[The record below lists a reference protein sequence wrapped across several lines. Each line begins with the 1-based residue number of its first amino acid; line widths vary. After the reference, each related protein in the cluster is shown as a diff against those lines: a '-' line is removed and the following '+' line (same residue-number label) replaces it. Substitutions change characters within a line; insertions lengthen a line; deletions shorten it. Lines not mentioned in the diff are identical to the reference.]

1 MAKQHKDDELIDV
14 TELVLEPSPAE
25 GKVRKKRKPLSEMTV
40 DERLKSQTMSMRLLG
55 HFMLNYERRWGHP
68 YYLVLNKNDSPSLD
82 LKILG
87 DLGDQWD
94 EDVVIELIVL
104 FFTTTDPQVR
114 RSRSY
119 NTRDFQFCAPK
130 LRMSLTDRG
139 ADIADKTA
147 SNIHEVSKAM
157 GRKP

>member
-1 MAKQHKDDELIDV
+1 MKRKDDELIDV
-14 TELVLEPSPAE
+14 TELVLKPTE
-25 GKVRKKRKPLSEMTV
+25 GKVRKKRKPLSAMTI
-40 DERLKSQTMSMRLLG
+40 DERLKSPTMSMRLLG
-55 HFMLNYERRWGHP
+55 HFMRNYERRWSHP
-68 YYLVLNKNDSPSLD
+68 YYLVLNKHESPSLD

-87 DLGDQWD
+87 DMGEQWG
-94 EDVVIELIVL
+94 EEVVVELIEE
-104 FFTTTDPQVR
+104 FFVSTDPQVR

-130 LRMSLTDRG
+130 LRMSKHG
-139 ADIADKTA
+139 GGDIADKTA